1 MKSLSTSVISHL
13 HKKWFCFLQKQEPW
27 SSLKSKPSALGS
39 NIGNHILEHAMPRW
53 FPPESRPSWG
63 VGPPRQGQSTH
74 GPGREQSLTRQIIF
88 TSLISY
94 VQNNFSVRSWDVIS
108 SYSLYFIPLTNPC
121 HHQEPPVLTRE
132 PVSSWELTWELPGE
146 RAVIAFLLLLLS
158 PF

>member
-74 GPGREQSLTRQIIF
+74 GPGREQSLTRQSVF

-108 SYSLYFIPLTNPC
+108 SYSLYFTLSQIPAITKSHLYL
-121 HHQEPPVLTRE
+121 QENQYHLGSSPGNCQVNVL
-132 PVSSWELTWELPGE
+132 
-146 RAVIAFLLLLLS
+146 
-158 PF
+158 